1 MLKQVVEADVVVV
14 GGGLA
19 GVCAAVAAARRGG
32 DVVLINNRPVLGGNS
47 SSEVRVWVCGATA
60 HGNQRWA
67 RETGIIGEM
76 YVENQFRNPEGNP
89 VYWDD
94 VVLDTVRRE
103 KNIRLFLNTD
113 VRDVVASGPEDARR
127 VETVTGWT
135 MGSEIL
141 TTFRAPVFLDCTGD
155 GLVGHLAG
163 ARYRLGKEA
172 RSEFDEEWA
181 PDEPVEEFLGS
192 TLLFYTKDL
201 GFPVKYVAP
210 ESAKDIRD
218 TPIPTSRVI
227 RSGDS
232 GAHYW
237 WVEWGGELDT
247 VHDNETIRD
256 ELRSVILGIWDYIKN
271 SGEFDA
277 DTLTLEW
284 VGNVPGKRE
293 YRRFVG
299 DYTLTQNDIVEQTT
313 FPDTVAFGGWS
324 IDLHP
329 AAGMYHAGSGAV
341 QRFSDGVFEI
351 PYRCLYP
358 ASTSNLL
365 VAGRNISATHIAFGA
380 SRVMA
385 TCAALGQAAGTAAA
399 LCVEHAVTP
408 RELGTHHLA
417 ELRRA
422 LLRDDA
428 PIIGA
433 VNDDPDDHARSARVT
448 ASSTLTSIGTGPG
461 RSFGGGLPG
470 GAADA
475 PDQAEGSGSGADH
488 RTGPGANQLAVSRP
502 GAAPAPRTDLVAEN
516 RATPHPLVDDLGIVL
531 PVHPR
536 LDSIDLLVSRAA
548 LEPASGGDAVGGAHA
563 VAGADPVDGAV
574 TRDGTASPD
583 DAASRDRAASRDDA
597 ASRDSAASLDDPASA
612 DRTAPSPLVVEVW
625 STGKPQNVVPSR
637 LEVTTSVEVPV
648 GEARWVRAH
657 LDYQPGSP
665 ETAIVVLRADPSITV
680 HLTDPLPPGVLTLV
694 HGAASDDQNVEVSQ
708 SELLVQWPTRP
719 LRGRS
724 VCFVAHPE
732 SEALAPERATS
743 GGNRPYG
750 GPSMWASAPMSP
762 GTPEW
767 LRLDWDEPVEVSELV
782 LVLDD
787 DVDLELNTL
796 HHHRSPHETI
806 PELVRD
812 YRVEVLTADAP
823 GGQADDR
830 DEAQVPAV
838 APSGAPATEPS
849 ADLADETWTVIAD
862 ESDNRWRRRV
872 HRLQAPTR
880 LRAAR
885 VVVTATNGTPQARVV
900 ALRAQA

>member
-19 GVCAAVAAARRGG
+19 GVCAAVAAARRGV

-299 DYTLTQNDIVEQTT
+299 DYTLTQNDIVEQTS

-329 AAGMYHAGSGAV
+329 AAGMYHEGSGAV

-448 ASSTLTSIGTGPG
+448 ASSTLSSIGTGPG
-461 RSFGGGLPG
+461 RSFGVGELRDGHAAPG
-470 GAADA
+470 AGQDAD
-475 PDQAEGSGSGADH
+475 S
-488 RTGPGANQLAVSRP
+488 GPGADVLAGSRP
-502 GAAPAPRTDLVAEN
+502 GAAPAPRTDLVTEN

-548 LEPASGGDAVGGAHA
+548 LEPAGGGDPVGGTRA
-563 VAGADPVDGAV
+563 VDGADSSGGAV
-574 TRDGTASPD
+574 SADA
-583 DAASRDRAASRDDA
+583 AASRV
-597 ASRDSAASLDDPASA
+597 SAASAV
-612 DRTAPSPLVVEVW
+612 RTSLSPLVVEVW

-648 GEARWVRAH
+648 GEARWVRAQ

-767 LRLDWDEPVEVSELV
+767 LRLDWDEPVAVSELV

-823 GGQADDR
+823 DGPAGDR
-830 DEAQVPAV
+830 
-838 APSGAPATEPS
+838 
-849 ADLADETWTVIAD
+849 DETWTVVAD
-862 ESDNRWRRRV
+862 ETDNRWRRRV

>member
-19 GVCAAVAAARRGG
+19 GVCAAVAAARRGV

-299 DYTLTQNDIVEQTT
+299 DYTLTQNDIVEQTS

-329 AAGMYHAGSGAV
+329 AAGMYHEGSGAV

-433 VNDDPDDHARSARVT
+433 VNDDPDDHARTARVT
-448 ASSTLTSIGTGPG
+448 ASSTLSSIGTGPG
-461 RSFGGGLPG
+461 RSFGGGERRDG
-470 GAADA
+470 GTA
-475 PDQAEGSGSGADH
+475 
-488 RTGPGANQLAVSRP
+488 P
-502 GAAPAPRTDLVAEN
+502 GAAQVPAPPTDLVAEN

-536 LDSIDLLVSRAA
+536 LDSIDLLVSRAV
-548 LEPASGGDAVGGAHA
+548 LEPAGSGDPVGGTHA
-563 VAGADPVDGAV
+563 VAGAAPVDGAV
-574 TRDGTASPD
+574 TRDDAASPD
-583 DAASRDRAASRDDA
+583 TAASRGTAASPDSATSRGTA
-597 ASRDSAASLDDPASA
+597 ASPATAASPDSATSA
-612 DRTAPSPLVVEVW
+612 DRTPPSPLVVEVW

-637 LEVTTSVEVPV
+637 LEVTTSVEVPA
-648 GEARWVRAH
+648 GEARWVRAQ

-812 YRVEVLTADAP
+812 YRVEVLTADAQGAP
-823 GGQADDR
+823 AGDR
-830 DEAQVPAV
+830 DEAQAPAT

-849 ADLADETWTVIAD
+849 TDLADETWTVVAD
-862 ESDNRWRRRV
+862 ETDNRWRRRV